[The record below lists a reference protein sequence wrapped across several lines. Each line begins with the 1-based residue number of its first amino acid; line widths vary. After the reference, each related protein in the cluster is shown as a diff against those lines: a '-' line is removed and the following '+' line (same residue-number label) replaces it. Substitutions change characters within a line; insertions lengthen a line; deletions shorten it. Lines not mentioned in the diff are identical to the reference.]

1 MICDE
6 EAKTLWLRVWGLQ
19 RANRMDMNEAQRSK
33 EKTWDHVRVLSGE
46 NVSITYVYLGSKHF
60 KDSTYLES
68 QSDELKKSETER

>member
-6 EAKTLWLRVWGLQ
+6 EAKTLWLWVWGPQ
-19 RANRMDMNEAQRSK
+19 RANRMDMNEAERSE
-33 EKTWDHVRVLSGE
+33 EKTQDHVHVLSGE
-46 NVSITYVYLGSKHF
+46 NVNITYVHLGSKHL

>member
-1 MICDE
+1 MIGDE
-6 EAKTLWLRVWGLQ
+6 EAKTLWLWVWELQ
-19 RANRMDMNEAQRSK
+19 RANRRDINEAQSSE

-46 NVSITYVYLGSKHF
+46 NVNSTYVYLGSKHL